1 MQERCV
7 SVRPHLFKLLQRCLS
22 RALCTQYSR
31 PRLAESFIG
40 AARTSGPISH
50 IPLSMYTRSSVC
62 KHKPVF
68 EFFCSHIL
76 LREAM
81 MVTFAPES
89 LMFLTL
95 WIFFFCSWRSLR
107 EPLPMCCLQSSKT
120 NIRRYPLCY
129 SLGARLSLGLA
140 QLVGLYS
147 IWSCLIPASKTF
159 I

>member
-50 IPLSMYTRSSVC
+50 IPLSMSTRSSVC

-89 LMFLTL
+89 LMFLPL
-95 WIFFFCSWRSLR
+95 WVFFFVAEGPSG
-107 EPLPMCCLQSSKT
+107 
-120 NIRRYPLCY
+120 NHYPCVVFRAAKPTYAGTHCATAWVQGWL
-129 SLGARLSLGLA
+129 
-140 QLVGLYS
+140 LVWLN
-147 IWSCLIPASKTF
+147 WLVCTAFDPV
-159 I
+159 